1 MRNLQK
7 DHIGEVTFSNLEQI
21 GTIPAIVSKVVLR
34 IRNYIF

>member
-1 MRNLQK
+1 MRTLQT
-7 DHIGEVTFSNLEQI
+7 DHIGENTFSNLEQT